1 MFKWNCSG
9 CNNWKKSVWHSFL
22 TNRHHQHN
30 YKSVMY
36 ILFVHYVTIMYCCQD
51 AAGQQGQWHHQHR
64 LRGPAGQVSCDWSEY
79 HNTDLWLAEQDR
91 AAHGHRQREHG
102 DAGAAPREQGDWEHC
117 CYSHSLWIHWVLFL
131 LILISIL
138 KLMDTAFNLISIEA
152 STTTLQLQTT
162 HETRYTGK
170 LDHFLWK

>member
-36 ILFVHYVTIMYCCQD
+36 IVCSLCDYYVMYCCQD

-79 HNTDLWLAEQDR
+79 HNTDLWLAGQDR
-91 AAHGHRQREHG
+91 AAHGHRQREPG
-102 DAGAAPREQGDWEHC
+102 DGGGVAREQGGDQGRAAARHQWGVCGGGGGAAGPWGVHTCGGRALGELGVEF
-117 CYSHSLWIHWVLFL
+117 STFFTGSLMLRQKRI
-131 LILISIL
+131 IISAL
-138 KLMDTAFNLISIEA
+138 
-152 STTTLQLQTT
+152 
-162 HETRYTGK
+162 
-170 LDHFLWK
+170 

>member
-36 ILFVHYVTIMYCCQD
+36 IVCSLCDYYVLCCCQD

-64 LRGPAGQVSCDWSEY
+64 LRGPAGQVSCDWSASQY
-79 HNTDLWLAEQDR
+79 WSLIGWP
-91 AAHGHRQREHG
+91 G
-102 DAGAAPREQGDWEHC
+102 PRCSWPSTTRTWRWWRC
-117 CYSHSLWIHWVLFL
+117 CSRTRWRRRTRCCTPSMRSLWRRWRCCWTMRSPYMRRESLGWVGWA
-131 LILISIL
+131 
-138 KLMDTAFNLISIEA
+138 KD
-152 STTTLQLQTT
+152 LQTS
-162 HETRYTGK
+162 
-170 LDHFLWK
+170 